1 MTLKHIAVAAALAVS
16 PVALA
21 QTVPPQAGQAI
32 PPQAGQAGET
42 SDRTP
47 DKATQTPQ
55 AQQDTA
61 DGKTSDRTL
70 NRAGRAAL

>member
-1 MTLKHIAVAAALAVS
+1 MSLKYLAVAAALAVS
-16 PVALA
+16 TAAFA
-21 QTVPPQAGQAI
+21 QAPAPTGAQPGE
-32 PPQAGQAGET
+32 AGET

-61 DGKTSDRTL
+61 GGNTL
-70 NRAGRAAL
+70 ER